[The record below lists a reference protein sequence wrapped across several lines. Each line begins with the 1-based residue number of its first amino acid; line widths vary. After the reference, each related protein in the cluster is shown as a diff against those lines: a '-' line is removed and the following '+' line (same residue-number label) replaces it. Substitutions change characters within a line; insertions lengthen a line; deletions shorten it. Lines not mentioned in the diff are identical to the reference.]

1 MSEPIS
7 IGQIIAEI
15 ASDQNSPI
23 GRTLAQCPCVK
34 ALLLRQG
41 EISFDDLSDAEI
53 ESLICQSFLEDWID
67 NQDVMQ
73 MLHISLRS
81 LQSLRSKG
89 ILPYSR
95 INNKIY
101 YLRRD
106 VEKLLNGNYTIRK
119 KDTSHDDQN

>member
-1 MSEPIS
+1 MSEPKS

-15 ASDQNSPI
+15 ASDQNNPV
-23 GRTLAQCPCVK
+23 GKTLAQCPCVK

-53 ESLICQSFLEDWID
+53 ENLMGQSFLDDWID

-73 MLHISLRS
+73 MLHLSIRS
-81 LQSLRSKG
+81 MQSLRSKG

-95 INNKIY
+95 INNKIF

-106 VEKLLNGNYTIRK
+106 VEKLLNDNYIIRN
-119 KDTSHDDQN
+119 KDISHDDQD